1 MRCVAYPCQP
11 FKIPCVVNDMNATQ
25 ELADEMAEVAA
36 FCIEH
41 RGDCFKRWPK
51 GTLWPDSAVFR
62 YLAGQYLSG
71 NLYIARRAGAVVGVI
86 VVWVD
91 GDSNLQVREV
101 IGDRDSCRSL
111 WKTHKD
117 RFDGFKKAFTW
128 RLIRG
133 LPSKVEIPI
142 TRLARFMN
150 FNVTDSIKE
159 AYGRRA

>member
-1 MRCVAYPCQP
+1 MRSVACLCRP
-11 FKIPCVVNDMNATQ
+11 FRIRCAVNDMNATQ
-25 ELADEMAEVAA
+25 ELADEIAEVAA

-51 GTLWPDSAVFR
+51 GTLWTDSAVFR

-86 VVWVD
+86 VAWVD
-91 GDSNLQVREV
+91 NDSDLQVREV

-142 TRLARFMN
+142 TRLTRFMQ
-150 FNVTDSIKE
+150 FSQQLTIKE